1 MTFIC
6 YGLASQHLWSR
17 HLVIVMF
24 SLIIVYASI
33 LGAIDLID
41 LAIMWRALISG
52 LVFGGALVWYFISN
66 GMFHLSHKFV
76 DQARQRYR
84 GRLPH

>member
-1 MTFIC
+1 
-6 YGLASQHLWSR
+6 
-17 HLVIVMF
+17 MF

-66 GMFHLSHKFV
+66 GMFYLSHKFA
-76 DQARQRYR
+76 DQTRQRYR

>member
-1 MTFIC
+1 
-6 YGLASQHLWSR
+6 
-17 HLVIVMF
+17 MF

-66 GMFHLSHKFV
+66 GMFYLSHKFV
-76 DQARQRYR
+76 DQTRQRYR
-84 GRLPH
+84 GRLPQ